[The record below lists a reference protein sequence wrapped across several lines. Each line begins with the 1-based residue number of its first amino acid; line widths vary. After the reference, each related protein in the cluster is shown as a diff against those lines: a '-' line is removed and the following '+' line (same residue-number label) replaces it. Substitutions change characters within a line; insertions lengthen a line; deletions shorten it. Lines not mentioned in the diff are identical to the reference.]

1 MIHLF
6 FFILLATLPAVPSK
20 AAEQAE
26 PSRPL
31 HWFEQYSRDAQA
43 AWGKPGKNTGGAV
56 RFVFGN
62 NIWQPGRQFKNGSNW
77 LALVCNEKACSFEP
91 ASLKVSDKAWQG
103 HYDDQ
108 PTSGQHLLFK
118 QSGASG
124 SKVIA
129 WFESATALPWLRLG
143 AIPSYYTGADK
154 TARPSGKGT
163 LEIAIVLPSGET
175 AKLVPML
182 LTAEQAAKLS
192 NQHTPQYP
200 RNWGSFLLQL
210 RAKGKRQLLLG
221 ELGVCGHAIDR
232 GYLLWAGDMDRDG
245 KTDYLINFIDQ
256 DGPVHLYLSSLAG
269 AGQLVGLAGIHLAP
283 PFGGECDGSG
293 WL

>member
-20 AAEQAE
+20 AAGQAE
-26 PSRPL
+26 PPRPL
-31 HWFEQYSRDAQA
+31 HWLEQHYRDAQA
-43 AWGKPGKNTGGAV
+43 AWGKPDKNTGGAV

-77 LALVCNEKACSFEP
+77 LALACNKKACSFEP
-91 ASLKVSDKAWQG
+91 ASLKVSNEAWQG

-108 PTSGQHLLFK
+108 PTSGQYLLFK

-143 AIPSYYTGADK
+143 TIPSYYTGADK

-163 LEIAIVLPSGET
+163 LEIAIVLPGGET

-182 LTAEQAAKLS
+182 VTAEPAAKLS
-192 NQHTPQYP
+192 NQYTPQSD
-200 RNWGSFLLQL
+200 SFFLQL

-221 ELGVCGHAIDR
+221 ELGMCSHTIDR

-245 KTDYLINFIDQ
+245 KTDYLINFIDE

-269 AGQLVGLAGIHLAP
+269 ARQLVGLAGIHLAP
-283 PFGGECDGSG
+283 PGGAECDGSG
-293 WL
+293 WLQ